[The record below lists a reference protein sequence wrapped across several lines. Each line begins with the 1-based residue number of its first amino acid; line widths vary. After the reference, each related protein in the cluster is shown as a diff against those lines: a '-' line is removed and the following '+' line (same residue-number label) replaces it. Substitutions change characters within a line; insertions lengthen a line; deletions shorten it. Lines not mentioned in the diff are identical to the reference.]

1 MKVVKHLSSLTLPLL
16 LAACGGG
23 SGASLVN
30 LSSLP
35 SASGLVASSSS
46 STGMGFGAVIGTPPI
61 VGDLELSDFY
71 GTLFTRMSA
80 GDANLACNLEAQEMF
95 GGRSG
100 GVGGDTACWMS
111 QTVAQAV
118 SNLTQNGGSICYM
131 KNMPAAESGVTITP
145 DLSDRLSLFNRQSDD
160 RIVRVNVSQPEG
172 EGGGGDMTVFIKV
185 YGSSNADVGTSKY
198 KVDLWFCAGETPTA
212 TGIES
217 FTVDTAAKTFSATG
231 LNSEGGGSFSFEMN
245 SAIVV
250 GDDGAVSFDASQ
262 SRSAEVSFVG
272 TGFSHKSSISIT
284 GDDIITSKE
293 RGTGDWG
300 SHDNFT
306 QAEIAGGGIS
316 TLRFLQGAIRGYSTP
331 NCMGCSPH
339 TFSGA
344 TEWQTDVYRYVASS
358 SLLTGIP
365 SDFRTSDSF
374 FDSEPSVDTSS
385 LASLSCTV
393 TPDFTVTMDFADPAV
408 AAIQTECESERF
420 EWTDKCNSAEVQT
433 ARNKVFTAYGSGFDA
448 TCGSD

>member
-1 MKVVKHLSSLTLPLL
+1 MKVVKQLSGITLPLL

-46 STGMGFGAVIGTPPI
+46 STGMGFGAVIGTPPV
-61 VGDLELSDFY
+61 VGDLELTDFY
-71 GTLFTRMSA
+71 GTLFTRMNA

-95 GGRSG
+95 GGRDG

-145 DLSDRLSLFNRQSDD
+145 DLSDRSSLFSRQRED

-172 EGGGGDMTVFIKV
+172 DMSVFIKV

-198 KVDLWFCAGETPTA
+198 KVDLWFCDGETPTV
-212 TGIES
+212 TGLES
-217 FTVDTAAKTFSATG
+217 FTVDTAAKTFAATG
-231 LNSEGGGSFSFEMN
+231 LNSDDNGDFSFEMN

-250 GDDGAVSFDASQ
+250 GDDGSVSFDATQ
-262 SRSAEVSFVG
+262 DRSAVVSFVG
-272 TGFSHKSSISIT
+272 TGFSHKSTISIT
-284 GDDIITSKE
+284 GDDIITAKE
-293 RGTGDWG
+293 RGVGDWG

-331 NCMGCSPH
+331 NTDICIGCDPH
-339 TFSGA
+339 EFSGA
-344 TEWQTDVYRYVASS
+344 TEWQTNVYRYVASS

-374 FDSEPSVDTSS
+374 FSSSPSVDTSS

-393 TPDFTVTMDFADPAV
+393 TPSFTVTMDFEDPAV

-420 EWTDKCNSAEVQT
+420 EWTDQCNSTTVNT
-433 ARNKVFTAYGSGFDA
+433 ARNKVFNAFNSGFDG
-448 TCGSD
+448 TCGAD